1 MRKYLRNLD
10 KITRKN
16 VVLSD
21 DVKEYLQSVYDA
33 CSMYTRK
40 KDEWNLR
47 SAINIDTMVD
57 TMKDISYS
65 KKFFIPFY
73 TDDLKR
79 MLEKEY
85 NITKIYAHA
94 AENWKYITDDEADV
108 YIPNG
113 FVSKPTKILE
123 DAASNDYF
131 YIRSLYPIKNPEK
144 SFAKVFKIT
153 LAMIRKYIIEIH
165 AIDLFTN
172 GEVSG
177 IIQDML
183 EYMIN
188 VDALFRYIATYNISG
203 KYSASKVSTTSRYNK
218 IVNKY
223 LNKRPECEF
232 SVDKYFMLRVNEVV
246 TEYQK
251 SLMHHMIYLIE
262 IIAAHNDINVI
273 PESIDGNE
281 IMRFIRGQQKNASTG
296 HLYTYLNNVMSVKVC
311 DSLGNIHESMVG
323 SYQPELYPSK
333 TRSKELCES
342 IKEIYNEVYDIAKIY
357 NRHVPASNLYNRICK
372 IADDSYNEMLDTKGF
387 IYFKV
392 SHMLKVDIGYV
403 LEQNEIPTF
412 HLDKAVRPVTSKTD
426 RSKTMERHMNT
437 YRRKETERNTTLN
450 PIVSEGISHVPYKYT
465 VMDMKD
471 IYDAETGKS
480 YKFKNEA
487 IWDRL
492 TDADRGLMYRK
503 KPELIMYDGDSTLG
517 FEEYDM
523 YNKNPGG
530 DIDRSS
536 WEPRRNNWTLTH

>member
-10 KITRKN
+10 KITRNN

-21 DVKEYLQSVYDA
+21 DVTEYLGSVYDA
-33 CSMYTRK
+33 CSAYIRK

-47 SAINIDTMVD
+47 NAINIDTMID
-57 TMKDISYS
+57 TMRDISYS

-73 TDDLKR
+73 SDDLKC

-85 NITKIYAHA
+85 NITKLYAHA
-94 AENWKYITDDEADV
+94 TENWNYMTEDESDK

-113 FVSKPTKILE
+113 FAKMPTKILE
-123 DAASNDYF
+123 DVASNDYF
-131 YIRSLYPIKNPEK
+131 LIRSLYPIKNPEK
-144 SFAKVFKIT
+144 SFAKIFKIA
-153 LAMIRKYIIEIH
+153 LAMIRKYTIEIH

-177 IIQDML
+177 VIQDML

-203 KYSASKVSTTSRYNK
+203 KYNTSKIAITSRYNK
-218 IVNKY
+218 VVDKY

-232 SVDKYFMLRVNEVV
+232 SVDKYFMLRVNEVM

-251 SLMHHMIYLIE
+251 SLMNRMIYLIE

-296 HLYTYLNNVMSVKVC
+296 HLYTYLNNVMRVKVC
-311 DSLGNIHESMVG
+311 DDLGNIHESMVG
-323 SYQPELYPSK
+323 SYQPELYTSK
-333 TRSKELCES
+333 ARSKELCDT
-342 IKEIYNEVYDIAKIY
+342 IKELYKEVYDIAKIY
-357 NRHVPASNLYNRICK
+357 NGHVPASNLYNRICN
-372 IADDSYNEMLDTKGF
+372 IADDSYDEMLDSKGF
-387 IYFKV
+387 IYFKI
-392 SHMLKVDIGYV
+392 SHMIKDDIGYV
-403 LEQNEIPTF
+403 LERNEIPTF
-412 HLDKAVRPVTSKTD
+412 HLDKAVRPVTSKND
-426 RSKTMERHMNT
+426 RSKAIKRHMNK
-437 YRRKETERNTTLN
+437 YRRKETERNMTLK
-450 PIVSEGISHVPYKYT
+450 PIVSEGIKHVPYEYT

-471 IYDAETGKS
+471 IYDGETGKS

-492 TDADRGLMYRK
+492 TDTDRGLVYRK
-503 KPELIMYDGDSTLG
+503 KPELIMYDSDSTLG

-523 YNKNPGG
+523 YNRNPGG